1 MIKSR
6 PMSDRSSSLRGFE
19 IVNELDTSIDLKA
32 DHSLSYESDDTN
44 LVQDNSRS
52 QNKSKTQQKAN
63 KKDKF
68 EEKGKSSLV

>member
-44 LVQDNSRS
+44 LVQDNSIS
-52 QNKSKTQQKAN
+52 QNKSKTKN

-68 EEKGKSSLV
+68 EEKGKSALV